1 MIQAGLISEDD
12 LKQMTITGG
21 LVSSTPQ
28 RIPQQ
33 NPTMGQQQQ
42 PSRKLRV
49 VGYGNG
55 QATDLGEEDWQAPAI
70 DYTRPG
76 IDVPGVGKGNY
87 GADGR
92 SAYVQTPQGMTKVLL
107 GYDAEASD
115 RRNDMALKREAA
127 RTQLEQEG
135 LQNEGLR
142 QRNAMLA
149 AGPQQTM
156 NDAPQGAMVP
166 SQKALNDFYG
176 KAPDGKRWTADGKL
190 ELIPDGNQKVA
201 DAQDVLAILDQAEP
215 LLEQSTGSY
224 GGAAIDQAAR
234 VFGHATDGA
243 KAAAQL
249 KALQGTLV
257 SKMPKMSG
265 PQSDK
270 DVLLYKEM
278 AGQIGDPT
286 IPAEQKRAAMQT
298 IRELN
303 TRYAGGGTLATP
315 AGKTGRRELD
325 AMPMAHQY
333 PGKLLTTPDG
343 QRFKSDGKTWV
354 RQ

>member
-1 MIQAGLISEDD
+1 
-12 LKQMTITGG
+12 
-21 LVSSTPQ
+21 
-28 RIPQQ
+28 
-33 NPTMGQQQQ
+33 
-42 PSRKLRV
+42 
-49 VGYGNG
+49 
-55 QATDLGEEDWQAPAI
+55 
-70 DYTRPG
+70 
-76 IDVPGVGKGNY
+76 
-87 GADGR
+87 
-92 SAYVQTPQGMTKVLL
+92 MTKVLL

-115 RRNDMALKREAA
+115 RRNDMALKRQMA

-149 AGPQQTM
+149 AGPKQTVS
-156 NDAPQGAMVP
+156 DAPQGPMAL

-176 KAPDGKRWTADGKL
+176 KAPDNKRWTADGKL
-190 ELIPDGNQKVA
+190 EDMPGASQKVT
-201 DAQDVLAILDQAEP
+201 DAQDVLAILDQADP
-215 LLEQSTGSY
+215 LLDQSTGSY
-224 GGAAIDQAAR
+224 GGAALDQGAR
-234 VFGHATDGA
+234 VFGIATDGA

-303 TRYAGGGTLATP
+303 TRYAGGGTLAP
-315 AGKTGRRELD
+315 AGGNIPPGAIEMLKANPAMADYFDKKYGAGAAAAHMGRR
-325 AMPMAHQY
+325 
-333 PGKLLTTPDG
+333 
-343 QRFKSDGKTWV
+343 
-354 RQ
+354 